1 MYHVYEWNEV
11 HKKLI
16 KETDGQWAGNGPK
29 AENADGRRNNRARQ
43 NITRERIKQ

>member
-1 MYHVYEWNEV
+1 MYHVYEWNEL

-29 AENADGRRNNRARQ
+29 AEKAEGRRNNRTRQ